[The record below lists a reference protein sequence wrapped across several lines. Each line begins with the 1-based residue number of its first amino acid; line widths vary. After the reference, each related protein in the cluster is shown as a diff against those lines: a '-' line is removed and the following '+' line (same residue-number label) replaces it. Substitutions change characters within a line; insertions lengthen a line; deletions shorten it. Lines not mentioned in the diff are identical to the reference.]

1 MRSPA
6 ASQQYFPLFPRTAPT
21 MSSSPVSPLTLPEIS
36 TQDPMYCA
44 ERGCDILGPL
54 PKRGF
59 GELTIYK
66 PEEYEADEDLFR
78 TPPPKRSCA
87 RVISASDYFLGSG
100 RTFVPGSPAVAA
112 PTSPARDESESESEE
127 ARAEPEPLKECVPDW
142 TDESCKVLVG
152 STIYASKQGFCGLS
166 TLLARALRKETHGR
180 LRARAATE
188 RQRRTI
194 EELYAEK
201 RELAEAKLQSG
212 AEKVEL
218 KTECDQLKQINLE
231 LVSKLATAEA
241 ALDQATEEETT
252 EMSRLREAH
261 EKTTQQLKETELKLK
276 CAVTMIDTLKIM
288 CQDRRVMLNERADT
302 IKLLQGCLAAR
313 MGLPPV
319 PVLAP
324 SALIAAE
331 AKRRASK

>member
-1 MRSPA
+1 
-6 ASQQYFPLFPRTAPT
+6 
-21 MSSSPVSPLTLPEIS
+21 MSSSPVSPLTLPDIS

-112 PTSPARDESESESEE
+112 PTLPARDQSESESEE

-142 TDESCKVLVG
+142 TDESCRVLVG

-166 TLLARALRKETHGR
+166 SLLARALRKETHGR
-180 LRARAATE
+180 LRARAARE
-188 RQRRTI
+188 RQRQTI
-194 EELYAEK
+194 EDLYAEK

-231 LVSKLATAEA
+231 LVTKLAAAEA
-241 ALDQATEEETT
+241 AVEQAAQEESHEY
-252 EMSRLREAH
+252 SKLKQDFEALMTRNA
-261 EKTTQQLKETELKLK
+261 ENELKLK
-276 CAVTMIDTLKIM
+276 CAVTTMEMLKIT
-288 CQDRRVMLNERADT
+288 CHERLLLCNERGNT
-302 IKLLQGCLAAR
+302 IKLMAHMVAQRAA
-313 MGLPPV
+313 
-319 PVLAP
+319 ANK
-324 SALIAAE
+324 AA
-331 AKRRASK
+331 ASKSK